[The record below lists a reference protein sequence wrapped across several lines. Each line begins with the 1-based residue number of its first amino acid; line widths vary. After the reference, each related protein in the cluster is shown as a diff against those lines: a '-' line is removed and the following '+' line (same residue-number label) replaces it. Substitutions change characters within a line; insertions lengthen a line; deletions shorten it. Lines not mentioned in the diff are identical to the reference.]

1 MYKLS
6 IYLAGPI
13 TAVSKESASF
23 WRQDFVT
30 QWGEKFEVRNPLDRD
45 KRYEGKVDKERHSLI
60 ANDERVD
67 IVNCDAT
74 IAYLPEISMGTAMG
88 IMYAYLSGKTV
99 VIVTPI
105 PSSRLSPMLHYHAH
119 YITTTFEDAVT
130 FIEKRHSRSSIES
143 IKKRDGRYVA
153 WDSTRIQT
161 AIQAAINDVYEH
173 KLNEAEIPKPRADK
187 LANAVVMRIEDDL
200 ADKKFSV
207 KSLDI
212 EKVQDYVEKIII
224 DNAHCG
230 EMRAL
235 VKEYITYRRLH
246 QETRESAGNDYE
258 INQFIKDILHE
269 IKGPAGN
276 LGRYLQFI
284 DKSIDQKDLEKAQEW
299 LGGATENQREIMRA
313 IASSKEKAQNRFVK
327 TSEKVSEVIQKIY
340 ENLKQP
346 KSTFHNHIP
355 ESICVYAAPHQL
367 KTIFHNLIEN
377 SIKHGFQEGEGN
389 IFARARVDDHHNFI
403 LEYWNDGKPITAR
416 EAEMIF
422 SIVNKPRA
430 NLDNFHHGMSQ
441 VRRYVE
447 QLGGSIECHPVTE
460 QSNFKGLPAETYKPG
475 SPMFRIKLPLSD
487 KDCNQ
492 KKCIL
497 VADDNENDRKM
508 INDIFS
514 DTDFEILE
522 AATIDDALA
531 VIDGTRIV
539 GAVLDVDFRESRS
552 GLWLLKKIMKNRPEI
567 KVIVVS
573 GSPSSKVGDWR
584 SEAEKLGAVAAF
596 DKASYT
602 DNQILS
608 VF

>member
-1 MYKLS
+1 
-6 IYLAGPI
+6 
-13 TAVSKESASF
+13 
-23 WRQDFVT
+23 
-30 QWGEKFEVRNPLDRD
+30 
-45 KRYEGKVDKERHSLI
+45 
-60 ANDERVD
+60 
-67 IVNCDAT
+67 
-74 IAYLPEISMGTAMG
+74 
-88 IMYAYLSGKTV
+88 
-99 VIVTPI
+99 
-105 PSSRLSPMLHYHAH
+105 
-119 YITTTFEDAVT
+119 
-130 FIEKRHSRSSIES
+130 
-143 IKKRDGRYVA
+143 
-153 WDSTRIQT
+153 
-161 AIQAAINDVYEH
+161 
-173 KLNEAEIPKPRADK
+173 
-187 LANAVVMRIEDDL
+187 L
-200 ADKKFSV
+200 ADNKFSV
-207 KSLDI
+207 ESLDI
-212 EKVQDYVEKIII
+212 EKIQDYVEKIII

-246 QETRESAGNDYE
+246 QETRESAGNDHE
-258 INQFIKDILHE
+258 INQFIKDVLHD

-276 LGRYLQFI
+276 LSRYLQFI
-284 DKSIDQKDLEKAQEW
+284 DKSIDQKDWRKAQEW

-327 TSEKVSEVIQKIY
+327 TSEKVSEAIQKIY

-355 ESICVYAAPHQL
+355 ESICVDAAPHQL

-377 SIKHGFQEGEGN
+377 SMKHGFPDGEGN
-389 IFARARVDDHHNFI
+389 IFARARVDDHHNFV

-441 VRRYVE
+441 VRRYIE
-447 QLGGSIECHPVTE
+447 QLGGSIECHSVTE

-531 VIDGTRIV
+531 VIDDTRIV

-552 GLWLLKKIMKNRPEI
+552 GLWLLKKIMKSRPEI

-584 SEAEKLGAVAAF
+584 SEAEKIGAVAAF

-602 DNQILS
+602 ESQILS